1 MGTLSDALAPHAA
14 RIAAQPRVYVDANM
28 PAGLVSFMRNQLKWD
43 VLFVIEHD
51 DLRRARDDEHY
62 VMARQLRRTLIT
74 LDRDYLD
81 DRRFP
86 PAQSGGVLVLTA
98 PDDRGFIGL
107 LTRLDRE
114 VFRIEAESNVTLAP
128 LAGRKLHL
136 HVDWPGDATLSRA
149 VQ

>member
-1 MGTLSDALAPHAA
+1 MGTLSDALAPHVA
-14 RIAAQPRVYVDANM
+14 RIASQPRVYVDANM
-28 PAGLVSFMRNQLKWD
+28 PAGLVSFMRTKLKWD

-81 DRRFP
+81 DRKFP

-98 PDDRGFIGL
+98 PDHRGYAGL
-107 LTRLDRE
+107 LARLDRE
-114 VFRIEAESNVTLAP
+114 VFRMSTDPDAAALP
-128 LAGRKLHL
+128 LVGRKLHL
-136 HVDWPGDATLSRA
+136 HVDWPGDDTISA
-149 VQ
+149 